1 MTTTSENIMKEAA
14 MHIEEFPQG
23 EVEKIGN
30 HNKLCLTEIFFD
42 FWYMKHC
49 LKIKLRLI
57 IQKNQH
63 A

>member
-23 EVEKIGN
+23 EVDKIGN
-30 HNKLCLTEIFFD
+30 HNKVYLTETFFD

-49 LKIKLRLI
+49 LKIK
-57 IQKNQH
+57 
-63 A
+63 